1 MAMSSISHMS
11 VQFSA
16 ISPHPRAATVPMV
29 QLAHRWP
36 GAGHAAE
43 GGSLEHREC
52 MKCQLVLGVV
62 PPCTRMG
69 KIEALAVTRDS
80 LRPTCWELQAHDSG
94 AMG

>member
-11 VQFSA
+11 VQCSA
-16 ISPHPRAATVPMV
+16 ISPHPRAAKVPMV

-43 GGSLEHREC
+43 GGSLEHRGSSLFVEEA
-52 MKCQLVLGVV
+52 MHEMPAIAGVV

-69 KIEALAVTRDS
+69 KIEALAVTRGS
-80 LRPTCWELQAHDSG
+80 LRPTCREL
-94 AMG
+94 